1 MSDFNRLCVLSFT
14 EISMLEA
21 WSYEKT
27 TDTVYASMIRAL
39 TINWRQLVY
48 CSFDTDM
55 SKYILFDLVVKLED
69 AGMVIVA
76 IANDLFSANVEL

>member
-27 TDTVYASMIRAL
+27 TDTVYDSMIRAL
-39 TINWRQLVY
+39 TSN

-55 SKYILFDLVVKLED
+55 SKDILFDLVVKLED